1 MPSLPFRVDM
11 AVVLAPTR
19 TRRVLIGIGIIIFL
33 GLYFRSLSFKTEPD
47 TAPISTRVSNF
58 PSCLSGYRAQF
69 ERLSADMDIVLNV
82 GPKRPDR
89 LFLVGN
95 GHVATTPL
103 TGAHSV
109 LLDNAQPLDL
119 GHNINLKFYIH
130 DSAFT
135 LAMSVLHLK
144 NGQVD
149 LYHVGESCI
158 TIKETIF
165 TSLATTSVI
174 GHDVTINNPTKTK
187 QTVTVKTGIDT
198 HLEDIQNIKV
208 SGKTGVVYS
217 DLVHSI
223 NGEAYVAAAASVLS
237 HKTIDIEA
245 YKDGNVKLFVSLA
258 SSKLPDV
265 GERSEKLKDVCK
277 IVKEQLINLDQ
288 NKVVLDHVANW
299 KDIRKSGLRLQPLQD
314 HLMAKP
320 LEVNLTMYYLMS
332 MYKPPTVI
340 PESSTTNCFKGS
352 PSSHSPVLWTQVK
365 SLDAAYARL
374 SSWKTVLATGGCSE
388 FSTSSR
394 LMFYQALLRSFTG
407 LIETIHGLELAL
419 NPHSMEG
426 YITLWGIEFQEILI
440 NISVAVNTPSHTGY
454 VKIWKNPEFN
464 ETPLYA
470 CDQICASDIATVPSN
485 GKEITFS
492 IHPTNPATPI
502 VYIATQQEQLITLRQ
517 LIEEHHGLDL
527 HSLEEHPISAL
538 FIIVISMV
546 IVVFHALLFHMIY
559 KEFCSGDRGLNKSA
573 R

>member
-19 TRRVLIGIGIIIFL
+19 TRRILVGIAIFIFL
-33 GLYFRSLSFKTEPD
+33 ALYFRSLSFKTEPEL
-47 TAPISTRVSNF
+47 APIPEQVANF
-58 PSCLSGYRAQF
+58 PHCLSGYRAEF
-69 ERLSADMDIVLNV
+69 ERLATDMDVVLNI
-82 GPKRPDR
+82 GSKKPER
-89 LFLVGN
+89 LFMVGN
-95 GHVATTPL
+95 GYVATTPL

-109 LLDNAQPLDL
+109 LLENAQPLDL
-119 GHNINLKFYIH
+119 GHNINLKFYLH
-130 DSAFT
+130 DTAFT
-135 LAMSVLHLK
+135 LAMSVLHLR

-149 LYHVGESCI
+149 LYHIGEGCV

-165 TSLATTSVI
+165 TSLGTTSVI
-174 GHDVTINNPTKTK
+174 GHDVNIHNPTKTK

-217 DLVHSI
+217 DLVHSS
-223 NGEAYVAAAASVLS
+223 NGEAHVAAAASILS
-237 HKTIDIEA
+237 HKSIEIEG
-245 YKDGNVKLFVSLA
+245 YKDGNVRLFVSLA

-277 IVKEQLINLDQ
+277 TVKEQLINLDQ
-288 NKVVLDHVANW
+288 NQVVLDHVTHW
-299 KDIRKSGLRLQPLQD
+299 RDIRKSGLRLQPLQD
-314 HLMAKP
+314 HLMARP
-320 LEVNLTMYYLMS
+320 LEVNLTMYYLLS
-332 MYKPPTVI
+332 MYKPPTTV
-340 PESSTTNCFKGS
+340 PQASTTNCFKGS

-365 SLDAAYARL
+365 SLDSAYVRL
-374 SSWKTVLATGGCSE
+374 SSWKTVLATGGCSD
-388 FSTSSR
+388 FSSSSR
-394 LMFYQALLRSFTG
+394 LIFYQALLRSFTG

-440 NISVAVNTPSHTGY
+440 NISVAINTPSHTGY
-454 VKIWKNPEFN
+454 VKISK
-464 ETPLYA
+464 ETQFSNIPLYA
-470 CDQICASDIATVPSN
+470 CDQICASEISAVPNN
-485 GKEITFS
+485 GKEVSFP

-502 VYIATQQEQLITLRQ
+502 VYIATQQDQLLTLRQ
-517 LIEEHHGLDL
+517 MIQEHHGLDL

-538 FIIVISMV
+538 FIIVISIV

-559 KEFCSGDRGLNKSA
+559 KEFCSGDRGLNKST